1 MYYLHLK
8 LVEFYKTYSSYNSYV
23 IREDQIKPN
32 YNLLLLIIIP
42 FYRDGRNVGVQL
54 VIIHSNI
61 LKMTL

>member
-8 LVEFYKTYSSYNSYV
+8 LVEFYKMYSSYNSYV

-32 YNLLLLIIIP
+32 CNLLLLIIIP

-54 VIIHSNI
+54 VTIHSNI